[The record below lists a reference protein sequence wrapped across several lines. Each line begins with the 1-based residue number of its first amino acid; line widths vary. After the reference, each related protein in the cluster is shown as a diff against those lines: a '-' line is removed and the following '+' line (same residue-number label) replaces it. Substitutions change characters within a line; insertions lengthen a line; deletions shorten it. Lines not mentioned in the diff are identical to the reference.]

1 MDKGYV
7 TIKSAS
13 EILGVSVETLRNWD
27 KTGKLKSKRNPNN
40 GYRQYR
46 ISEIQKLVENKQLKP
61 AKKPN
66 RAKLTD

>member
-1 MDKGYV
+1 MEKGYV

-13 EILGVSVETLRNWD
+13 EIIGVSIETLRNWD

-40 GYRQYR
+40 GYRLYN
-46 ISEIQKLVENKQLKP
+46 ISQIQKLVSDKKIKP

-66 RAKLTD
+66 RAKLSD